1 MKWLKRAVL
10 AVVVLVLL
18 FFGIGLVLP
27 SGFKVQ
33 RSVEIAAPAE
43 RVYALIAAPAQWK
56 AWSVWNQ
63 RDPAMVIQYAGPP
76 AGAGASWSWQS
87 KTEGNGKMD
96 FTAVEENRK
105 VSYQLSFPD
114 FGMQSA
120 GVLLIEPVGSGVR
133 VTWTNEQPS
142 SGTGL
147 LDQFRAMLSAQRQ
160 ALFPAPA
167 LDLDSRMG
175 QADESVLV
183 QAFVAQTPVEGF
195 DVGVLVRLPGFDQR
209 QQDLV
214 ALGPV
219 EHCLPRELP

>member
-1 MKWLKRAVL
+1 LIASRKAGSRQATGRRPLTPTKNRKHESDREEDVMKWLKRAVL

-63 RDPAMVIQYAGPP
+63 RDPAMVIKYAGPP
-76 AGAGASWSWQS
+76 SGAGASWSWQS

-120 GVLLIEPVGSGVR
+120 GVLLIEPVGKGVR
-133 VTWTNEQPS
+133 VTWTNEGDMGASPVNRWF
-142 SGTGL
+142 GL
-147 LDQFRAMLSAQRQ
+147 AMDR
-160 ALFPAPA
+160 
-167 LDLDSRMG
+167 
-175 QADESVLV
+175 LV
-183 QAFVAQTPVEGF
+183 GPDFEG
-195 DVGVLVRLPGFDQR
+195 GLANLKRLAEAG
-209 QQDLV
+209 
-214 ALGPV
+214 
-219 EHCLPRELP
+219 

>member
-63 RDPAMVIQYAGPP
+63 RDPAMVIKYAGPP
-76 AGAGASWSWQS
+76 SGAGASWSWQS

-133 VTWTNEQPS
+133 VTWTNEGDMGASPVNRWF
-142 SGTGL
+142 GL
-147 LDQFRAMLSAQRQ
+147 AMDR
-160 ALFPAPA
+160 
-167 LDLDSRMG
+167 
-175 QADESVLV
+175 LV
-183 QAFVAQTPVEGF
+183 GPDFEG
-195 DVGVLVRLPGFDQR
+195 GLANLKRLAEAG
-209 QQDLV
+209 
-214 ALGPV
+214 
-219 EHCLPRELP
+219 